1 MQRIRPS
8 ARRQVACGSRRTTNA
23 GRRNST
29 RGPGAPLGP
38 FFSPGAQVKHDEA
51 GEDAACLRA
60 AKRSGPAASQIA
72 ESEAELLSE
81 QVSECAHGVDLLMT
95 VDR

>member
-1 MQRIRPS
+1 M
-8 ARRQVACGSRRTTNA
+8 ACGSRRTTNA

-38 FFSPGAQVKHDEA
+38 SSFQAQVKHDEA